1 MENQERIEN
10 HETHEEQE
18 IQETEDTKEEETI
31 TITKADYSKA
41 IKAEI
46 HDVMTNQDFSGITG
60 PLTIVTAGSAF
71 AMAVWGRL
79 TGERD

>member
-10 HETHEEQE
+10 
-18 IQETEDTKEEETI
+18 QETERPQEETI
-31 TITKADYSKA
+31 TITKADYAKA
-41 IKAEI
+41 IKDEI
-46 HDVMTNQDFSGITG
+46 HAVMTNPEFSGITG

-79 TGERD
+79 TGEHD